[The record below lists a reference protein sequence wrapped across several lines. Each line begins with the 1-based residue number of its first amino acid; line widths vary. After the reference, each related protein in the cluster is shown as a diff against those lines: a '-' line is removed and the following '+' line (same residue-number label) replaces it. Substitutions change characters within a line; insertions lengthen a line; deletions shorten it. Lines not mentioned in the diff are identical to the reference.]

1 MNQLGYHPSSSTSS
15 SFKMV
20 CQRLLIRLATEM
32 QRDEKKKKSICKPTL
47 FNHEN
52 IFHEIIGKIG
62 WIKWPKI
69 IETSLKAYSSVVII
83 LMCVTFWIR
92 VCFGKYPRALTFDHM
107 SSQWY
112 LVGPISKIFMEV
124 FSSQHFSSIANFDSA
139 PKKCNSTVD
148 NLLSWRWLTFLLA
161 FIIMC
166 AFWKTNFHSHKIK
179 QQ

>member
-1 MNQLGYHPSSSTSS
+1 M
-15 SFKMV
+15 K
-20 CQRLLIRLATEM
+20 RTEV
-32 QRDEKKKKSICKPTL
+32 ICKPTL
-47 FNHEN
+47 FNQEN

-112 LVGPISKIFMEV
+112 LVGQFQEFSWKYFLRDISALLQTLILPLRNATLQLTILSVDDGWLFCWHLLLCVHSEKLIFILIK
-124 FSSQHFSSIANFDSA
+124 SNNNSQQQ
-139 PKKCNSTVD
+139 
-148 NLLSWRWLTFLLA
+148 LL
-161 FIIMC
+161 
-166 AFWKTNFHSHKIK
+166 
-179 QQ
+179 